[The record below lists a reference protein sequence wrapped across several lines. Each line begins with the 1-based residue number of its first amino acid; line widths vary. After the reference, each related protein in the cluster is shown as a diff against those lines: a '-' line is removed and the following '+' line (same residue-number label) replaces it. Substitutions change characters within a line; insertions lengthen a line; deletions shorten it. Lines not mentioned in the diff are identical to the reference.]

1 MEEGVAG
8 RGFMKCEGVL
18 GGSMFGIT
26 FFHDSMK
33 PESMLVVVAAAGTS
47 VAVEKG
53 LLLNLTDPAKRREAC
68 LNIMLNC

>member
-33 PESMLVVVAAAGTS
+33 PESALVVVAAGTS

-53 LLLNLTDPAKRREAC
+53 LLLNLTDPAKRREPC
-68 LNIMLNC
+68 RNIMLNC